1 MPQPRLD
8 LILRE
13 YIEVSV
19 VSSTSLLG
27 ENDGLSCHRGG
38 AYKPAR
44 IGNRLKDRG
53 GAFYIMEKE
62 KRLLCF
68 FLLVQVH
75 DVDLLGVG
83 KNLVSKGGGV
93 GGAKLTQI

>member
-27 ENDGLSCHRGG
+27 ENDGLSCHSGV
-38 AYKPAR
+38 AYEPAR
-44 IGNRLKDRG
+44 IGDRLKNSS
-53 GAFYIMEKE
+53 GALYSVEKE
-62 KRLLCF
+62 KGLLCF
-68 FLLVQVH
+68 VLVQVL

-83 KNLVSKGGGV
+83 KNLVSKEDGV
-93 GGAKLTQI
+93 EELI